1 MSVEEVERA
10 MRGDH
15 DAFAALID
23 ASANRIFALAS
34 LILRDSDRAQDATQE
49 AIVRAWRELPRLRD
63 PERFEAWLR
72 RMVVNA
78 CYDEGRKTRRR
89 AEVSLVNLADH
100 QTIDPTTRFAES
112 ERIDRAFRRLP
123 LRAADRAR
131 PAAPVRDEPRRDR
144 RDTRGPGRHREI
156 ADPLRHRGDASRAR
170 GRRPGH
176 RAGRGEDGMTR
187 ERSDLDLGGVLG
199 AWMNDAAPASIPVV
213 VLEEAFARTMSA
225 SQVRVYPWQRVARR
239 GLRPGGLNRS
249 ALVVTAALLVAVLGV
264 RRAWRWLR
272 DRTRAQ
278 SDSVAD
284 RDSHRPH
291 SPRPRPRPH
300 SRRPRSRP
308 RPASLWSGRSPLRPM
323 GRSCGC

>member
-1 MSVEEVERA
+1 MVAAATPLLPSLPVSRRPPTPEVRSDATACDVSSTAGALRAGARIVDAGRRRSPEDTMSVEEVERA

-15 DAFAALID
+15 DAFAALVN

-123 LRAADRAR
+123 LEQRTVLVLQHQFGMSHVEIAETLGVPVGTVKSRIRYGTVAMRAALEADDRV
-131 PAAPVRDEPRRDR
+131 AAQ
-144 RDTRGPGRHREI
+144 
-156 ADPLRHRGDASRAR
+156 A
-170 GRRPGH
+170 
-176 RAGRGEDGMTR
+176 AGR
-187 ERSDLDLGGVLG
+187 
-199 AWMNDAAPASIPVV
+199 
-213 VLEEAFARTMSA
+213 
-225 SQVRVYPWQRVARR
+225 
-239 GLRPGGLNRS
+239 
-249 ALVVTAALLVAVLGV
+249 TA
-264 RRAWRWLR
+264 
-272 DRTRAQ
+272 
-278 SDSVAD
+278 
-284 RDSHRPH
+284 
-291 SPRPRPRPH
+291 
-300 SRRPRSRP
+300 
-308 RPASLWSGRSPLRPM
+308 
-323 GRSCGC
+323 